1 MIVLAQPLWLL
12 LTPLLLAVL
21 WQAARKS
28 AEENESGSTRILL
41 VHPDLSPL
49 PEENN
54 ATAVSSRWPLALN
67 GSALLLLLLAL
78 AQPQRIGELIPE
90 KPEGREIVM
99 LIDTSKTM
107 SIDDFE
113 LDGQRVERLAVLKGV
128 VSRFVEAR
136 QGDRFGVIVFGTTAA
151 TMVPPSFDRDLV
163 TGMIRQVQVG
173 IAGDNTALGDAIG
186 LALKQLRERQA
197 LRPALVLFSDN
208 TENTA
213 GDLTPTEAVE
223 LARRMNV
230 AIYTVQVGSDLFAEG
245 REANKTGLLP
255 SRAFPHPNPPP
266 EGEGTKE
273 KGAVG
278 LSGTSE
284 RSANPSM
291 GTKESLR
298 DTRVFEPDLPQIAR
312 LAGGRFYRADSSGA
326 LQKVVEDIGKLEQ
339 TITRPSTRRAVEE
352 WYGAL
357 LLLAASLFSA
367 ARLLQIR
374 RMAA

>member
-1 MIVLAQPLWLL
+1 MLALAQPLWLL
-12 LTPLLLAVL
+12 LTPLLLAAL
-21 WQAARKS
+21 WLAARRS
-28 AEENESGSTRILL
+28 ADEGESGSTRLLL

-54 ATAVSSRWPLALN
+54 AAAVSSRWPLALN
-67 GSALLLLLLAL
+67 GGALLLLLLAL

-136 QGDRFGVIVFGTTAA
+136 EGDRFGVIVFGSTAA

-186 LALKQLRERQA
+186 LALKQLRERHA
-197 LRPALVLFSDN
+197 LRPALILFSDN
-208 TENTA
+208 TDNTA
-213 GDLTPTEAVE
+213 GDLTPGEAVE
-223 LARRMNV
+223 LAKRMGV

-245 REANKTGLLP
+245 RAP
-255 SRAFPHPNPPP
+255 AS
-266 EGEGTKE
+266 
-273 KGAVG
+273 
-278 LSGTSE
+278 SE
-284 RSANPSM
+284 TAA
-291 GTKESLR
+291 
-298 DTRVFEPDLPQIAR
+298 EPGMQQIAS
-312 LAGGRFYRADSSGA
+312 LSGGRFYRADSSGA
-326 LQKVVEDIGKLEQ
+326 LQKVVADIGQLEQ
-339 TITRPSTRRAVEE
+339 TITRPSTRRAVDE

-357 LLLAASLFSA
+357 LLLAVCLFSA